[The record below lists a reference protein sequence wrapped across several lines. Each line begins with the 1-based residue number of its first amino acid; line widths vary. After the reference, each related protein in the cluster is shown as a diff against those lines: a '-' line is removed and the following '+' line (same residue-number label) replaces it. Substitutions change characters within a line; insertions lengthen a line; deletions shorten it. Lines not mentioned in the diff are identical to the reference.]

1 MVATMPKSTQQIPP
15 RERVLPLP
23 AIKSIICWSSQEMTR
38 FAKAITT
45 VAAKARTKF
54 NLFLL

>member
-1 MVATMPKSTQQIPP
+1 MPKSTQQIPP

-54 NLFLL
+54 SLFLL